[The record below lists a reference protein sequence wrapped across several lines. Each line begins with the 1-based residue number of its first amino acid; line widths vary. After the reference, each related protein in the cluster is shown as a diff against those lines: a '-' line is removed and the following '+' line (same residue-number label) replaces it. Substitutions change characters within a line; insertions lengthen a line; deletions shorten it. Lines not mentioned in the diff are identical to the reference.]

1 MNGPTI
7 SACLFALVAIAV
19 TAGAIVRRRSFL
31 DNPGYWAFCSYVLF
45 VGIGPLFVDFLN
57 PNTLVVR
64 LSFDPGA
71 PALVLS
77 WVGLAALVL
86 GYGIGK
92 RREKRSGPVSTLTSK
107 VHDMETST
115 LLIGGFAWTLL
126 AVAGTIAYLD
136 KVGGFEYF
144 LQTSYGT
151 REDAS
156 IFAIFYDMF
165 QPGLYLILAWALA
178 AKVKSKLVWAAIL
191 VYVCFDLLWFGP
203 IRGGR
208 NETVTLVLTL
218 ACLVKNFSSR
228 KRAAGTGPVRRWW
241 LLTAGATI
249 VLIWGGIRSN
259 SIQDLVSG
267 ASGPVDLAS
276 STQDNVAR
284 SLYATYQGF
293 VGIVNSV
300 PNVVPYQW
308 GRTLFESATL
318 VVPRAIW
325 PDKPEPA
332 SSWLAREFY
341 GRRVLANMSTTWPGE
356 LYLDF
361 GWIGL
366 VFGMLG
372 TGYLCA
378 WLARLRPI
386 ELHGRHNVWLGL
398 LGAVWLPFPFLLI
411 WTGSYRAVWHL
422 FSNIVPI
429 WIVGK
434 AAWLSPIRR
443 EPVRAS
449 V

>member
-1 MNGPTI
+1 VNGPTI
-7 SACLFALVAIAV
+7 SAGLFALVATGV
-19 TAGAIVRRRSFL
+19 TAGAIVRRRPFL

-57 PNTLVVR
+57 PNTLVMR
-64 LSFDPGA
+64 LSFDPGV

-77 WVGLAALVL
+77 WVGLAALVS
-86 GYGIGK
+86 GYSLAK
-92 RREKRSGPVSTLTSK
+92 SWETRSGRNRGATPQ
-107 VHDMETST
+107 VHNGDSSV
-115 LLIGGFAWTLL
+115 LLIGGVAWTLL
-126 AVAGTIAYLD
+126 AIMGTAAYLQR
-136 KVGGFEYF
+136 VGGIDYF
-144 LQTSYGT
+144 FQTAYGT

-178 AKVKSKLVWAAIL
+178 SKVKSKLVWAVVL

-218 ACLVKNFSSR
+218 ACLVKNLSSR
-228 KRAAGTGPVRRWW
+228 ERTGAGPVRRWW
-241 LLTAGATI
+241 LLAAGAAI

-259 SIQDLVSG
+259 SIQDLISG
-267 ASGPVDLAS
+267 ASGPVNLAS
-276 STQDNVAR
+276 TTQDNVAR

-341 GRRVLANMSTTWPGE
+341 GQRVLANMSTTWPGE

-361 GWIGL
+361 GWVGL
-366 VFGMLG
+366 AFGMFG
-372 TGYLCA
+372 TGCLCA
-378 WLARLRPI
+378 WLARLRMI
-386 ELHGRHNVWLGL
+386 EHAGRQTVWMALF
-398 LGAVWLPFPFLLI
+398 GAVWLPFPFLLI
-411 WTGSYRAVWHL
+411 WTGSYRAVWHI

-434 AAWLSPIRR
+434 AAWLSPVRR
-443 EPVRAS
+443 ESVRAA